1 MLFQYTFMSPARYR
15 NPVKIWTTVSEAS
28 NVLSAA
34 YTLSGRHWSEKNK
47 QLFKNPFAQ
56 FLKVEANLTKIWT
69 VAEKSSVAAHVNAG
83 ALWAYGNSRFA
94 PYTEQFYVG
103 GANSI
108 RAFNARQIGPGRY
121 RSTQRRRSYV
131 EQTGDIKFQMNLEYR
146 PRLMGSLYGAVFL
159 DAGNVWTMHYDEGRP
174 GGYFKMKNL
183 FKEMALGTGV
193 GLRYDLGYF
202 MLRVD
207 WGIGL
212 HVPYDTGKN
221 GFYNVSSFKDA
232 QAFHLAIGLP
242 F

>member
-1 MLFQYTFMSPARYR
+1 MDRVGEMKL
-15 NPVKIWTTVSEAS
+15 
-28 NVLSAA
+28 
-34 YTLSGRHWSEKNK
+34 
-47 QLFKNPFAQ
+47 
-56 FLKVEANLTKIWT
+56 EAN
-69 VAEKSSVAAHVNAG
+69 V
-83 ALWAYGNSRFA
+83 
-94 PYTEQFYVG
+94 
-103 GANSI
+103 
-108 RAFNARQIGPGRY
+108 
-121 RSTQRRRSYV
+121 
-131 EQTGDIKFQMNLEYR
+131 EYR
-146 PRLMGSLYGAVFL
+146 GRLFGDCYGAVFL